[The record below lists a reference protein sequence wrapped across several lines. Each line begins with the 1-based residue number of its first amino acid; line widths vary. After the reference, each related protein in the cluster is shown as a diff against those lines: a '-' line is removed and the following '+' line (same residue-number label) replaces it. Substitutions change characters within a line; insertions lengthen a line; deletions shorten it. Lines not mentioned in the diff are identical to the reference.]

1 MSNLIELL
9 NIDKRCI
16 VDKRI
21 TKVAISNNSSLNAT
35 EKKLL
40 KEVIKDIR
48 WLASYKPFNSAIPEY
63 VTKTESYD
71 EVQIISI
78 SFSDVKYTKQ
88 VVNLLQKSMPYALV
102 LLLDVNDSFAVSVA
116 RKSINQTDKL
126 KRTID
131 EVITSTWFDKTDEA
145 AINNSFLKQLNTKT
159 FNNLNLKMFY
169 ESFIK
174 AIHLFETSL
183 LTGAF
188 KNKEAKEVVVD
199 AEVLKQVELIDK
211 EIISLKSQ
219 IKKETVFSGKVTL
232 NISLKEIEK
241 RKQKLIQKLS

>member
-35 EKKLL
+35 EKKVL

-63 VTKTESYD
+63 VTEAESYD

-78 SFSDVKYTKQ
+78 SFSDIKYSKQ
-88 VVNLLQKSMPYALV
+88 VINLMQKSMPYALV
-102 LLLDVNDSFAVSVA
+102 LLLEVNDSFAISVA

-131 EVITSTWFDKTDEA
+131 EVITSTWFDKAEKI

-159 FNNLNLKMFY
+159 YNTLNLKMFY
-169 ESFIK
+169 EDFIK

-188 KNKEAKEVVVD
+188 KNKEAKDVVED
-199 AEVLKQVELIDK
+199 AVVLKQIELIDK

-219 IKKETVFSGKVTL
+219 IKKETVFSDKVSL
-232 NISLKEIEK
+232 NVSLKEIEIK
-241 RKQKLIQKLS
+241 RQKLVNKLS